1 MLLRFRRL
9 ASLLSAVALLAS
21 PLRGIVLCEMPHVEQ
36 EPTCHTDGDATAHAT
51 THATGHAD
59 GHASA
64 GAHEQSPAPNEQMP
78 THCDDLSA
86 CAGVAALGAS
96 ATVPLAAAPEHRV
109 TASFATH
116 DDAPV
121 RLLEPPPPRG

>member
-1 MLLRFRRL
+1 VLLRFRRL

-36 EPTCHTDGDATAHAT
+36 EPTCHTDDHA
-51 THATGHAD
+51 
-59 GHASA
+59 
-64 GAHEQSPAPNEQMP
+64 PAPTEQVP
-78 THCDDLSA
+78 TPCDDMSA
-86 CAGVAALGAS
+86 CAGVVALGARV
-96 ATVPLAAAPEHRV
+96 TVPLTSAPAPRV
-109 TASFATH
+109 TASIATH